1 MEFEVKMDKKLFI
14 RLLHKKGTRVRYVD
28 NDGRLHEGTIQSDN
42 DETLENMLNVYNHL
56 EVYDKGAYFA
66 CADLKG
72 DK

>member
-28 NDGRLHEGTIQSDN
+28 NDGRLHEGTIQSNN
-42 DETLENMLNVYNHL
+42 DETLENMCNAYSHL
-56 EVYDKGAYFA
+56 EVYDKGSYFA

-72 DK
+72 E